1 MEEKILIEGLC
12 NRVKGAFVENGHAML
27 TNKRFIYSKHSLTK
41 IAAMGVLVNLTK
53 GDFDF
58 EIKIEDIKEVSEA
71 KRLFDKILVVSTM
84 SGDEYKFFFTKL
96 EEWKIHFNNL
106 LSNTDNNQ
114 QSADSVSVAD
124 ELMKFKTLLDSGAI
138 TQSEYDLQKKKILG
152 LLKRPP
158 YHVLSMIERFSFRQR
173 VLRLLLAKSVYCRLN
188 LCVVISGSFKAFLP
202 VGAIAPVAP

>member
-58 EIKIEDIKEVSEA
+58 EIKIENIKEVSEA

-152 LLKRPP
+152 L
-158 YHVLSMIERFSFRQR
+158 
-173 VLRLLLAKSVYCRLN
+173 
-188 LCVVISGSFKAFLP
+188 
-202 VGAIAPVAP
+202 

>member
-53 GDFDF
+53 GDYDF

-152 LLKRPP
+152 L
-158 YHVLSMIERFSFRQR
+158 
-173 VLRLLLAKSVYCRLN
+173 
-188 LCVVISGSFKAFLP
+188 
-202 VGAIAPVAP
+202 

>member
-58 EIKIEDIKEVSEA
+58 EIKIKDIKEVSEA

-152 LLKRPP
+152 L
-158 YHVLSMIERFSFRQR
+158 
-173 VLRLLLAKSVYCRLN
+173 
-188 LCVVISGSFKAFLP
+188 
-202 VGAIAPVAP
+202 

>member
-138 TQSEYDLQKKKILG
+138 TQSEYDLQKKKI
-152 LLKRPP
+152 
-158 YHVLSMIERFSFRQR
+158 
-173 VLRLLLAKSVYCRLN
+173 
-188 LCVVISGSFKAFLP
+188 
-202 VGAIAPVAP
+202 

>member
-12 NRVKGAFVENGHAML
+12 SRVKGAFVENGHAML

-152 LLKRPP
+152 L
-158 YHVLSMIERFSFRQR
+158 
-173 VLRLLLAKSVYCRLN
+173 
-188 LCVVISGSFKAFLP
+188 
-202 VGAIAPVAP
+202 

>member
-138 TQSEYDLQKKKILG
+138 TQSEYDLQKKKIL
-152 LLKRPP
+152 
-158 YHVLSMIERFSFRQR
+158 VL
-173 VLRLLLAKSVYCRLN
+173 
-188 LCVVISGSFKAFLP
+188 
-202 VGAIAPVAP
+202 

>member
-96 EEWKIHFNNL
+96 EEWKIHFNNR

-152 LLKRPP
+152 L
-158 YHVLSMIERFSFRQR
+158 
-173 VLRLLLAKSVYCRLN
+173 
-188 LCVVISGSFKAFLP
+188 
-202 VGAIAPVAP
+202 

>member
-96 EEWKIHFNNL
+96 EEWMIHFNNL

-152 LLKRPP
+152 L
-158 YHVLSMIERFSFRQR
+158 
-173 VLRLLLAKSVYCRLN
+173 
-188 LCVVISGSFKAFLP
+188 
-202 VGAIAPVAP
+202 

>member
-96 EEWKIHFNNL
+96 EEWKIHFNNF

-152 LLKRPP
+152 L
-158 YHVLSMIERFSFRQR
+158 
-173 VLRLLLAKSVYCRLN
+173 
-188 LCVVISGSFKAFLP
+188 
-202 VGAIAPVAP
+202 

>member
-12 NRVKGAFVENGHAML
+12 NRVKGAFVENGHAVL

-152 LLKRPP
+152 L
-158 YHVLSMIERFSFRQR
+158 
-173 VLRLLLAKSVYCRLN
+173 
-188 LCVVISGSFKAFLP
+188 
-202 VGAIAPVAP
+202 

>member
-12 NRVKGAFVENGHAML
+12 NRVKGAFVENGHAAL

-152 LLKRPP
+152 L
-158 YHVLSMIERFSFRQR
+158 
-173 VLRLLLAKSVYCRLN
+173 
-188 LCVVISGSFKAFLP
+188 
-202 VGAIAPVAP
+202 

>member
-124 ELMKFKTLLDSGAI
+124 ELMKFKALLDSGAI

-152 LLKRPP
+152 L
-158 YHVLSMIERFSFRQR
+158 
-173 VLRLLLAKSVYCRLN
+173 
-188 LCVVISGSFKAFLP
+188 
-202 VGAIAPVAP
+202 

>member
-58 EIKIEDIKEVSEA
+58 EIKIDDIKEVSEA

-152 LLKRPP
+152 L
-158 YHVLSMIERFSFRQR
+158 
-173 VLRLLLAKSVYCRLN
+173 
-188 LCVVISGSFKAFLP
+188 
-202 VGAIAPVAP
+202 

>member
-12 NRVKGAFVENGHAML
+12 NRAKGAFVENGHAML

-152 LLKRPP
+152 L
-158 YHVLSMIERFSFRQR
+158 
-173 VLRLLLAKSVYCRLN
+173 
-188 LCVVISGSFKAFLP
+188 
-202 VGAIAPVAP
+202 

>member
-114 QSADSVSVAD
+114 QS
-124 ELMKFKTLLDSGAI
+124 
-138 TQSEYDLQKKKILG
+138 
-152 LLKRPP
+152 
-158 YHVLSMIERFSFRQR
+158 
-173 VLRLLLAKSVYCRLN
+173 
-188 LCVVISGSFKAFLP
+188 
-202 VGAIAPVAP
+202 

>member
-106 LSNTDNNQ
+106 LSNTDNNL

-152 LLKRPP
+152 L
-158 YHVLSMIERFSFRQR
+158 
-173 VLRLLLAKSVYCRLN
+173 
-188 LCVVISGSFKAFLP
+188 
-202 VGAIAPVAP
+202 

>member
-12 NRVKGAFVENGHAML
+12 NRVKGTFVENGHAML

-152 LLKRPP
+152 L
-158 YHVLSMIERFSFRQR
+158 
-173 VLRLLLAKSVYCRLN
+173 
-188 LCVVISGSFKAFLP
+188 
-202 VGAIAPVAP
+202 

>member
-138 TQSEYDLQKKKILG
+138 TQSEYDLQKKKFLG
-152 LLKRPP
+152 L
-158 YHVLSMIERFSFRQR
+158 
-173 VLRLLLAKSVYCRLN
+173 
-188 LCVVISGSFKAFLP
+188 
-202 VGAIAPVAP
+202 

>member
-58 EIKIEDIKEVSEA
+58 EIKIEDIKEVFEA

-152 LLKRPP
+152 L
-158 YHVLSMIERFSFRQR
+158 
-173 VLRLLLAKSVYCRLN
+173 
-188 LCVVISGSFKAFLP
+188 
-202 VGAIAPVAP
+202 

>member
-114 QSADSVSVAD
+114 QNADSVSVAD

-152 LLKRPP
+152 L
-158 YHVLSMIERFSFRQR
+158 
-173 VLRLLLAKSVYCRLN
+173 
-188 LCVVISGSFKAFLP
+188 
-202 VGAIAPVAP
+202 

>member
-124 ELMKFKTLLDSGAI
+124 ELMRFKTLLDSGAI

-152 LLKRPP
+152 L
-158 YHVLSMIERFSFRQR
+158 
-173 VLRLLLAKSVYCRLN
+173 
-188 LCVVISGSFKAFLP
+188 
-202 VGAIAPVAP
+202 

>member
-84 SGDEYKFFFTKL
+84 FGDEYKFFFTKL

-152 LLKRPP
+152 L
-158 YHVLSMIERFSFRQR
+158 
-173 VLRLLLAKSVYCRLN
+173 
-188 LCVVISGSFKAFLP
+188 
-202 VGAIAPVAP
+202 

>member
-1 MEEKILIEGLC
+1 MC

-152 LLKRPP
+152 L
-158 YHVLSMIERFSFRQR
+158 
-173 VLRLLLAKSVYCRLN
+173 
-188 LCVVISGSFKAFLP
+188 
-202 VGAIAPVAP
+202 

>member
-41 IAAMGVLVNLTK
+41 IAAMGVLVNLTN

-152 LLKRPP
+152 L
-158 YHVLSMIERFSFRQR
+158 
-173 VLRLLLAKSVYCRLN
+173 
-188 LCVVISGSFKAFLP
+188 
-202 VGAIAPVAP
+202 

>member
-12 NRVKGAFVENGHAML
+12 NRVKGAFVENGLAML

-152 LLKRPP
+152 L
-158 YHVLSMIERFSFRQR
+158 
-173 VLRLLLAKSVYCRLN
+173 
-188 LCVVISGSFKAFLP
+188 
-202 VGAIAPVAP
+202 

>member
-1 MEEKILIEGLC
+1 MEEKILIGGLC

-152 LLKRPP
+152 L
-158 YHVLSMIERFSFRQR
+158 
-173 VLRLLLAKSVYCRLN
+173 
-188 LCVVISGSFKAFLP
+188 
-202 VGAIAPVAP
+202 

>member
-114 QSADSVSVAD
+114 QSADSVSVSD

-152 LLKRPP
+152 L
-158 YHVLSMIERFSFRQR
+158 
-173 VLRLLLAKSVYCRLN
+173 
-188 LCVVISGSFKAFLP
+188 
-202 VGAIAPVAP
+202 

>member
-138 TQSEYDLQKKKILG
+138 AQSEYDLQKKKILG
-152 LLKRPP
+152 L
-158 YHVLSMIERFSFRQR
+158 
-173 VLRLLLAKSVYCRLN
+173 
-188 LCVVISGSFKAFLP
+188 
-202 VGAIAPVAP
+202 

>member
-1 MEEKILIEGLC
+1 MEERILIEGLC

-114 QSADSVSVAD
+114 QSADSVSIAD

-152 LLKRPP
+152 L
-158 YHVLSMIERFSFRQR
+158 
-173 VLRLLLAKSVYCRLN
+173 
-188 LCVVISGSFKAFLP
+188 
-202 VGAIAPVAP
+202 

>member
-114 QSADSVSVAD
+114 QSTDSVSVAD

-138 TQSEYDLQKKKILG
+138 TQSEYDLQKKKSLG
-152 LLKRPP
+152 L
-158 YHVLSMIERFSFRQR
+158 
-173 VLRLLLAKSVYCRLN
+173 
-188 LCVVISGSFKAFLP
+188 
-202 VGAIAPVAP
+202 

>member
-53 GDFDF
+53 GNFDF

-152 LLKRPP
+152 L
-158 YHVLSMIERFSFRQR
+158 
-173 VLRLLLAKSVYCRLN
+173 
-188 LCVVISGSFKAFLP
+188 
-202 VGAIAPVAP
+202 

>member
-12 NRVKGAFVENGHAML
+12 NRVKGAFVENGHAVL

-41 IAAMGVLVNLTK
+41 IAAMGVFVNLTK

-152 LLKRPP
+152 L
-158 YHVLSMIERFSFRQR
+158 
-173 VLRLLLAKSVYCRLN
+173 
-188 LCVVISGSFKAFLP
+188 
-202 VGAIAPVAP
+202 